1 MLMKETARP
10 ASVVGP
16 LGEKLT
22 LDMLPPA
29 DLKRWVPRRK
39 AEVVAAVSGGMLSL
53 AEACDRYGLSL
64 EEFAGWQRAV
74 ERGGLAGLRA
84 TRAQAYR
91 DEWAQEQRRE
101 ARSRSNGF
109 GVVWS
114 SRNAAATLQAGNT
127 GAQLR
132 EQRIDVSSAPR
143 RADVRPHELA
153 DA

>member
-1 MLMKETARP
+1 MLRNETTRP

-22 LDMLPPA
+22 LDDLPPA

-39 AEVVAAVSGGMLSL
+39 AEVVAAVGGGLISL
-53 AEACDRYGLSL
+53 AEACERYGLSL

-91 DEWAQEQRRE
+91 DQWAQEQRRE
-101 ARSRSNGF
+101 ARSRDQRF
-109 GVVWS
+109 GTVWS
-114 SRNAAATLQAGNT
+114 SRNAAASLQT
-127 GAQLR
+127 GGCEPQGR
-132 EQRIDVSSAPR
+132 EARIDIPALR
-143 RADVRPHELA
+143 RRTADEQELTTA
-153 DA
+153 

>member
-1 MLMKETARP
+1 MLRNDNTRP

-22 LDMLPPA
+22 LDDLPPA

-39 AEVVAAVSGGMLSL
+39 AEVVAAVSGGLLSL
-53 AEACDRYGLSL
+53 AEACQRYGLSL

-91 DEWAQEQRRE
+91 DQWAKEQRRE
-101 ARSRSNGF
+101 ARSREQRVGMA
-109 GVVWS
+109 WS
-114 SRNAAATLQAGNT
+114 SPGAAASLQAGHND
-127 GAQLR
+127 GQR
-132 EQRIDVSSAPR
+132 ETRLDLPPR
-143 RADVRPHELA
+143 RQAAAEHELTTA
-153 DA
+153 

>member
-1 MLMKETARP
+1 MLTNETNRP

-22 LDMLPPA
+22 LEDLPPP

-39 AEVVAAVSGGMLSL
+39 AEVVAAVSGGLISL
-53 AEACDRYGLSL
+53 AEACHRYGLSL

-91 DEWAQEQRRE
+91 DQWAQEQLRE
-101 ARSRSNGF
+101 ARSREQPMGT
-109 GVVWS
+109 VWS
-114 SRNAAATLQAGNT
+114 SRNASASLRSEGAETPAGFPP
-127 GAQLR
+127 L
-132 EQRIDVSSAPR
+132 R
-143 RADVRPHELA
+143 RASAEERQLTSA
-153 DA
+153 